1 MCYFFNFDKHY
12 ELVYRQKATV
22 PFSAGDILALSF
34 RNKGSNYFF
43 EGICIAVRK
52 KKLMHPESTL
62 ILRNILGAVGI
73 EVSFSYFCNRV
84 FILRLNSFKRKKIS
98 YARVKLYYIRHKL
111 GQASRVV

>member
-1 MCYFFNFDKHY
+1 MNLFTGKRPQFLFLQVIFWLCHFVIK
-12 ELVYRQKATV
+12 E
-22 PFSAGDILALSF
+22 
-34 RNKGSNYFF
+34 NYFF